1 MFLKLL
7 ISMAVALP
15 FDPRD
20 VQDYISRTGC
30 PKFRHGWNSGAASR
44 APALAQRVP
53 QAICSPGLSEIVRGL
68 RKSFAAAESRIPWR
82 STDQMLRCRTKAIP
96 LPGYPD
102 SRYH

>member
-15 FDPRD
+15 FDPKGLSRTG
-20 VQDYISRTGC
+20 YISRTGC

-68 RKSFAAAESRIPWR
+68 RKSSAAAESRISVGLDGPDA
-82 STDQMLRCRTKAIP
+82 S
-96 LPGYPD
+96 LPNGGHSASGL
-102 SRYH
+102 SR